1 MRGRGLPL
9 AGAPLVAG
17 ILAAALLVAA
27 PGAPA
32 AAQGGRR
39 AAPPAADTAAFYA
52 WWVSGASTTIGPGGD
67 TALRAL
73 PPGVSS
79 TGIGL
84 VGLRPPPEWRTT
96 RPPGLEGDHWTPL
109 ELFERG
115 DETLLLW
122 LPTDTTGFMTSESMC
137 AGNEALLGVAP
148 RGGWTPVRL
157 NPFCDETYTTTEA
170 DVILYWLEGDEWP
183 HVEVVTNGP
192 ACVPAELYRW
202 DSRTRRYAMAR
213 KACAA

>member
-1 MRGRGLPL
+1 VPARSSWP
-9 AGAPLVAG
+9 
-17 ILAAALLVAA
+17 IAAALVALA
-27 PGAPA
+27 LAPA
-32 AAQGGRR
+32 EAQQGVR
-39 AAPPAADTAAFYA
+39 APAPRADTAAFYA

-73 PPGVSS
+73 PAGVSS

-84 VGLRPPPEWRTT
+84 LGLRPPPEWRTT
-96 RPPGLEGDHWTPL
+96 RPPELEGDHWTPL

-122 LPTDTTGFMTSESMC
+122 LPTDTTGFMSGESMC
-137 AGNEALLGVAP
+137 VDNQAVLGVGP

-157 NPFCDETYTTTEA
+157 NPFCNETYTTTEA
-170 DVILYWLEGDEWP
+170 DVILYWLDGEEWP
-183 HVEVVTNGP
+183 HVEIVTNGP
-192 ACVPAELYRW
+192 ACIPAELYRW
-202 DSRTRRYAMAR
+202 DPRARRYVMVR